1 MEKDDEM
8 LVMDNGEGN
17 EDDKL
22 CQWIWRKCRRQRELK
37 ARNIIIGQVSPE
49 KFPPNVIRNQKYN
62 VITFLPLVLFQQFKF
77 FLNLYFLI
85 MATSQFI
92 PDIRIGYLYTY
103 WGPLSFVLAVTIFRE
118 AVDDYR
124 RYRRDREV
132 NCQLYRRLARAGSVG
147 GSSGSGTA
155 VASLAVPAAR
165 LRVGDLVVVEKGQRV
180 PADLVLLRTTERS
193 GACFV
198 RTDQLDGETDWK
210 LRLAVPATQK
220 LASDADVFSLGGQ
233 VYAERPQKDIHGFV
247 GTFTRSDGGG
257 GEESLDVE
265 NTLWANCVVASGSAL
280 GVVVYTGSETRSV
293 MNNSQPRSKV
303 GLLDMEINQ
312 LTKVLFCAVIGLTL
326 VMMCLKGF
334 SGPWYRYMFRFIL
347 LFSYIIPISL
357 RVNLDMGKAFYSWS
371 IQRDPEIAGTVV
383 RSTTIP
389 EELGRISYLLT
400 DKTGTLTQNQMI
412 LKKLHLGTVSYG
424 AETFDEVAA
433 HLKTAHSQTQTLQ
446 TPEGGGATTP
456 SPLRLTTGSTTP
468 ASISISSA
476 ATSAKLR
483 RSEVTRVQEA
493 VKAVALCHNVTPVY
507 EGHSGSMGDG
517 ESTEESH
524 ETEADQHSRQNVVY
538 QASSPDEVALVKWTE
553 EVGLAL
559 VRRDL
564 VSMHLRTP
572 TGAVLSYTILQI
584 FPFTSET
591 KRMGVIVKE
600 EQSGEIVFY
609 LKGADVV
616 MSGIV
621 QYNDWLEE
629 ECDNM
634 AREGFR
640 TLVVAKKSLTEE
652 QYLDFE
658 TRYNAARM
666 SVSDRGVRVAAVVES
681 LEREMELLCVTGVE
695 DRLQEGVRPTL
706 EVLRN
711 AGIKIWMLTGDK
723 LETATCI
730 AKSSRLVSRTQG
742 MHIFRPVTTRTDAH
756 LELNAFRK
764 KQDCALV
771 ITGDSLEV
779 CLRYYEQE
787 LMELACASPGV
798 VCCRCSPTQK
808 AQVARL
814 VRARAHGG
822 GWSPGGGGVSVSG
835 ANGEGG
841 VSSGGGSRSGGGR
854 WRGAV
859 AAVGD
864 GGNDVSMIQ
873 AADAGI
879 GIAGSEGRQA
889 SLAADFSVTQFRY
902 LARLMLVHGRRSY
915 KRSASL
921 GQFVIHRGLV
931 ISTMQAVFS
940 SVFYFSSVALY
951 QGFLM
956 VGYATLY
963 TMFPVFSLVLDK
975 DVSGKIALT
984 YPELYKELS
993 KGRSLSFKTFFMWVL
1008 ISIYQGGV
1016 IMYGALVLFEDE
1028 FIHIVAISFSSLV
1041 LTELIMVAL
1050 NVRTWHHL
1058 MVLAELLSLGL
1069 YVLSLVLLKDYFDA
1083 EFIQTT
1089 DFLWK
1094 VLVITLV
1101 SCLPLYILKFLR
1113 KKFSPP
1119 SYSKL
1124 S

>member
-1 MEKDDEM
+1 
-8 LVMDNGEGN
+8 
-17 EDDKL
+17 
-22 CQWIWRKCRRQRELK
+22 
-37 ARNIIIGQVSPE
+37 
-49 KFPPNVIRNQKYN
+49 
-62 VITFLPLVLFQQFKF
+62 
-77 FLNLYFLI
+77 
-85 MATSQFI
+85 
-92 PDIRIGYLYTY
+92 
-103 WGPLSFVLAVTIFRE
+103 
-118 AVDDYR
+118 
-124 RYRRDREV
+124 
-132 NCQLYRRLARAGSVG
+132 
-147 GSSGSGTA
+147 
-155 VASLAVPAAR
+155 
-165 LRVGDLVVVEKGQRV
+165 
-180 PADLVLLRTTERS
+180 
-193 GACFV
+193 
-198 RTDQLDGETDWK
+198 
-210 LRLAVPATQK
+210 
-220 LASDADVFSLGGQ
+220 
-233 VYAERPQKDIHGFV
+233 
-247 GTFTRSDGGG
+247 
-257 GEESLDVE
+257 
-265 NTLWANCVVASGSAL
+265 
-280 GVVVYTGSETRSV
+280 

-312 LTKVLFCAVIGLTL
+312 LTKVLFGAVLGLAM

-334 SGPWYRYMFRFIL
+334 SGPWYRYMFRFVL

-357 RVNLDMGKAFYSWS
+357 RVNLDMGKGFYSWS
-371 IQRDPEIAGTVV
+371 IQRDKEITGTVV

-389 EELGRISYLLT
+389 EELGRISYLLS
-400 DKTGTLTQNQMI
+400 DKTGTLTQNEMVF
-412 LKKLHLGTVSYG
+412 KKLHLGTVSYG
-424 AETFDEVAA
+424 TETFDEVTS
-433 HLKTAHSQTQTLQ
+433 HLRTAYAQLAKQSSLD
-446 TPEGGGATTP
+446 GGGGSTIP
-456 SPLRLTTGSTTP
+456 SPFHVFP
-468 ASISISSA
+468 ASSSGG
-476 ATSAKLR
+476 SKVR

-507 EGHSGSMGDG
+507 EESSGQESRTEGGDCD
-517 ESTEESH
+517 ESPGSVESQ
-524 ETEADQHSRQNVVY
+524 TEADQHYWQPKKETCVY

-564 VSMHLRTP
+564 SSMHLRTP
-572 TGAVLSYTILQI
+572 AGMTHSYTIMQV

-591 KRMGVIVKE
+591 KRMGIILKE
-600 EQSGEIVFY
+600 EHTGEIVFY

-629 ECDNM
+629 ECGNM
-634 AREGFR
+634 AREGLR
-640 TLVVAKKSLTEE
+640 TLVVAKKTLTEE
-652 QYLDFE
+652 QYMDFE

-666 SVSDRGVRVAAVVES
+666 SVSDRVARVAAVVES

-695 DRLQEGVRPTL
+695 DRLQDRVRPTL
-706 EVLRN
+706 ELLRN

-742 MHIFRPVTTRTDAH
+742 LHVFKCVVTRTDAH
-756 LELNAFRK
+756 LELNTFRK

-771 ITGDSLEV
+771 ISGDSLEV
-779 CLRYYEQE
+779 CLQYYQHEF
-787 LMELACASPGV
+787 LELACGCPAV
-798 VCCRCSPTQK
+798 ICCRCSPTQK
-808 AQVARL
+808 AEVVRL
-814 VRARAHGG
+814 IQRHT
-822 GWSPGGGGVSVSG
+822 
-835 ANGEGG
+835 
-841 VSSGGGSRSGGGR
+841 GR
-854 WRGAV
+854 RT

-879 GIAGSEGRQA
+879 GIAGREGLQA
-889 SLAADFSVTQFRY
+889 SLAADFSVPQFSH
-902 LARLMLVHGRRSY
+902 LARLLLVHGRRSY

-921 GQFVIHRGLV
+921 SQFVIHRGLI

-951 QGFLM
+951 PGFLM

-1016 IMYGALVLFEDE
+1016 IMYGALVMFEDE
-1028 FIHIVAISFSSLV
+1028 FIHIVAISFTSLV

-1050 NVRTWHHL
+1050 TIRTWHYI
-1058 MVLAELLSLGL
+1058 MALAELLSFGL
-1069 YVLSLVLLKDYFDA
+1069 YILSLIVLKDYFDA

-1089 DFLWK
+1089 NFLWK
-1094 VLVITLV
+1094 VVVITLV